1 MLGRQF
7 RDDDGHRI
15 RRSLTG
21 LSFALQVSRQLE
33 DPFGHKTNQLPIDDL
48 HTDFNERLWALTVK
62 LFHKDE
68 WPLQS
73 AKKEYARSATDI
85 HTIK

>member
-1 MLGRQF
+1 ML
-7 RDDDGHRI
+7 
-15 RRSLTG
+15 
-21 LSFALQVSRQLE
+21 ALQVARQLE

-85 HTIK
+85 HPIK